1 MTDTHDFEV
10 EYDGDADRPIIRQT
24 QSQTPTIA
32 SRGPASQRDE
42 FERDRI
48 DGLYRPPAY
57 YGEPYRPPFRVPAIV
72 NTGLTLVVAAVIFFG
87 MERYAP
93 HDLKP
98 STNIG
103 GFESSVGAQLK
114 AAELNE
120 QARFAAYEGEMKL
133 AVETQAKQNEMLLQS
148 ILQHYQAVYDRAK
161 LMTEAANTYQGK
173 YLDARIRQVDAVQS
187 TDTGVVSVARLI
199 GRGLNLLEPGSG
211 DEALEYA
218 DNLTEGLEAGLIEAA
233 QEGVR
238 VDLSDWDYGIPA
250 PSEIRTQL
258 ASVPRVEIPA
268 PPPLARHYQSTP
280 QPSESKAR

>member
-1 MTDTHDFEV
+1 MSHNFEV
-10 EYDGDADRPIIRQT
+10 EYDDNGTAQINRMPQQQPNRAIPQDAYGGQHY
-24 QSQTPTIA
+24 A
-32 SRGPASQRDE
+32 
-42 FERDRI
+42 
-48 DGLYRPPAY
+48 PP
-57 YGEPYRPPFRVPAIV
+57 YGYPPYKQQMRVPAIV
-72 NTGLTLVVAAVIFFG
+72 NTGLTIIVAAACFFG
-87 MERYAP
+87 MERFAP

-98 STNIG
+98 STLVG

-120 QARFAAYEGEMKL
+120 QARFTAYEGEMKL

-161 LMTEAANTYQGK
+161 MMTEAANTYQGK
-173 YLDARIRQVDAVQS
+173 YLDARIRQVDAIQS
-187 TDTGVVSVARLI
+187 TDTAVVSIARLA

-218 DNLTEGLEAGLIEAA
+218 DNITEGLEAGLTKAA

-238 VDLSDWDYGIPA
+238 VDMTGWNYGIAA
-250 PSEIRTQL
+250 PTEIQAMMASVKPTQL
-258 ASVPRVEIPA
+258 PK
-268 PPPLARHYQSTP
+268 PPNLARHYQSTP